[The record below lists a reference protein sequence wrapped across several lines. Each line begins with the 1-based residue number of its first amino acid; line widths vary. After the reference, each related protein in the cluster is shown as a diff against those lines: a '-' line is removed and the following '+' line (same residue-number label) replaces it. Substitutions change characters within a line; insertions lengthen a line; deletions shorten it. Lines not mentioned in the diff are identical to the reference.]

1 MSQPGRALRCYN
13 PLRFLWIQPAGDAS
27 RRSTRRRWNRSPRNG
42 LHFSPVP
49 ASYQGFVLVWSR
61 NAETIYVASSTTP
74 KARLDAIDVRLGSS
88 RRIAEYP
95 GERNFFTPNTYSL
108 SGSLSRDAK
117 SFATT
122 VRNDRSDLW
131 ILEGFPQF
139 RRRWF

>member
-1 MSQPGRALRCYN
+1 MKGLITRCYN
-13 PLRFLWIQPAGDAS
+13 PPRLLCIRPAGDAS

-95 GERNFFTPNTYSL
+95 GELSFGTDFNYHL
-108 SGSLSRDAK
+108 SGSLSRDGK

-122 VRNDRSDLW
+122 VGNQRSDLW
-131 ILEGFPQF
+131 ILEGFPRP